1 MNHDGI
7 NFIIRLIL
15 IWKENF
21 FVELP
26 LLHCVVAVEG
36 FKVTLNECFVYV
48 TLSIV
53 IGDLNPTGFD
63 RNINW
68 ENPLL
73 DNAVKS

>member
-1 MNHDGI
+1 MEGK
-7 NFIIRLIL
+7 FLCWTSTSASL
-15 IWKENF
+15 
-21 FVELP
+21 
-26 LLHCVVAVEG
+26 CVVAVEG

-68 ENPLL
+68 ENPL
-73 DNAVKS
+73 